1 MLPPD
6 ARIVRI
12 AERLA
17 ALGLVP
23 EREEYADR
31 TVVRARVPDSLP
43 AAAWPDVLAAL
54 ETADTFGFADGTAR
68 GRSLWA
74 AVTTGS
80 PEASDGGEGPPNSPR
95 R

>member
-1 MLPPD
+1 MPPPD

-12 AERLA
+12 ADCLA

-43 AAAWPDVLAAL
+43 ASAWPDVLAVL
-54 ETADTFGFADGTAR
+54 ETADGFGFADGAAC

-74 AVTTGS
+74 AVSTES
-80 PEASDGGEGPPNSPR
+80 PEASDDVEGPPELP
-95 R
+95 